1 MPTSVTSTIE
11 DIQKQGDAARSSEV
25 DKKNGNKLDKNAFLR
40 LLTAQMQ
47 YQDPTSPMDNTAFVA
62 QLAQFSSLESMN
74 NVNET
79 LTKLLTTQ
87 NTSLQN
93 TAIGMVGKTAVFATD
108 QVSHTEGKSTT
119 ISADLSNVAMNVT
132 MQISDEAGLPIRTI
146 GLGPALA
153 GKNTFSWDG
162 KNDDGDDVLSGIYTI
177 ELTAQDMND
186 TPVTLN
192 QFAHERI
199 TGVSFVNGEAK
210 LTAGGVSIDLSQ
222 ISEIT
227 E

>member
-1 MPTSVTSTIE
+1 MATSVTSTIE
-11 DIQKQGDAARSSEV
+11 DIQKQGDASRSAEV
-25 DKKNGNKLDKNAFLR
+25 EKKNGNKLDKNAFLR

-47 YQDPTSPMDNTAFVA
+47 HQDPTSPMDNTAFVA

-74 NVNET
+74 NVNDT

-108 QVSHTEGKSTT
+108 QVSHIEGKNTT
-119 ISADLSNVAMNVT
+119 VSADLSNIAMNVT
-132 MQISDEAGLPIRTI
+132 MQISDDAGLPVRTVQ
-146 GLGPALA
+146 LGPALA
-153 GKNTFSWDG
+153 GKNIFSWDG
-162 KNDDGDDVLSGIYTI
+162 KNDDGDNVLSGIYSI
-177 ELTAQDMND
+177 ELTAQDVND
-186 TPVTLN
+186 NPVTLN

-210 LTAGGVSIDLSQ
+210 LTAGGVNVDLSQ